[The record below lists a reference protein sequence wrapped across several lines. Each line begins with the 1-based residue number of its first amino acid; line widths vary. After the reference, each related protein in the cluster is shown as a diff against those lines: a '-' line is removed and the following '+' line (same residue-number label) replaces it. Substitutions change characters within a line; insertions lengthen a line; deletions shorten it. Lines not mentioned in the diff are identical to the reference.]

1 MKLTEHFDM
10 TFGIRLHTAHALAS
24 HVILTRNR
32 ASPCLI
38 PSHSSSPP
46 EDYHLS
52 SNILGFHSTGTP
64 SPLPPNTCEV
74 SDSILIA
81 PFQSGEQNFNFHG
94 SCEHILVTA
103 CESQDLPEF
112 VITVDFLSSNLDMGR
127 VGVRIGEKT
136 IVILEDLS
144 LQSTNLGDP
153 ISFVDNIVSYPDGIE
168 ITEGGNESTI
178 NLSAFGLQVTRRVG
192 LQNILVV
199 NASSLTLDV
208 CGLCGTLQGVLLY
221 GDRRRVAAFGNR
233 IEIEQFADSW
243 RVNPSDQFLRE
254 ERRDCSE

>member
-1 MKLTEHFDM
+1 
-10 TFGIRLHTAHALAS
+10 
-24 HVILTRNR
+24 
-32 ASPCLI
+32 
-38 PSHSSSPP
+38 
-46 EDYHLS
+46 
-52 SNILGFHSTGTP
+52 
-64 SPLPPNTCEV
+64 
-74 SDSILIA
+74 
-81 PFQSGEQNFNFHG
+81 
-94 SCEHILVTA
+94 
-103 CESQDLPEF
+103 
-112 VITVDFLSSNLDMGR
+112 MGR

-192 LQNILVV
+192 LQNVLVV

-254 ERRDCSE
+254 ERRDCSELFSMVYHGQLTYISNTLPKGVQRFMWMYPSGSIPINLHSR